1 MEHQSISNFDGETA
15 VAFLEEMSIN
25 GFGMIQ
31 IAIEKMTDEDERPSL
46 SDCEEALIACE
57 IVAAINGNPSDDFPD
72 DLQEWMGMFLPNG
85 SEEQESVIQLSEKAA
100 DVIDAILTDSEL
112 RDLWEESTLFEEW
125 MQYQVQ
131 LQERILS

>member
-1 MEHQSISNFDGETA
+1 MCS
-15 VAFLEEMSIN
+15 
-25 GFGMIQ
+25 
-31 IAIEKMTDEDERPSL
+31 
-46 SDCEEALIACE
+46 SDL
-57 IVAAINGNPSDDFPD
+57 
-72 DLQEWMGMFLPNG
+72 